1 MFNLGLLDLEAKAK
15 IEAVYWQ
22 LARQIVTL
30 HRGLKYVPEEVK
42 ELETS
47 LGDQYICNFSVFQSL
62 LDHWAL
68 GPAFPDHADPSPHHA
83 HRSARAR
90 LVDITCDSDGKIS
103 KFTDLQDVKDTLPL
117 HKIIPG
123 ELYYL
128 GVFLVGAYQDIMG
141 DLHNLFGRVTEV
153 HVFLDE
159 DEESGWYIEEVI
171 EGSTIGQ
178 VLALTQWDKIELMRL
193 VKLQV
198 DAAIKSDRLKPN
210 DAMKILADYERG
222 LQGYTYLALDG
233 AALPQVQVPVNAA

>member
-1 MFNLGLLDLEAKAK
+1 
-15 IEAVYWQ
+15 
-22 LARQIVTL
+22 L
-30 HRGLKYVPEEVK
+30 HR
-42 ELETS
+42 
-47 LGDQYICNFSVFQSL
+47 
-62 LDHWAL
+62 
-68 GPAFPDHADPSPHHA
+68 
-83 HRSARAR
+83 
-90 LVDITCDSDGKIS
+90 
-103 KFTDLQDVKDTLPL
+103 
-117 HKIIPG
+117 IIPG

-178 VLALTQWDKIELMRL
+178 VLAMTQWEKIELMRL

-222 LQGYTYLALDG
+222 LQGYTYLSLDG
-233 AALPQVQVPVNAA
+233 AATTNGSAATAEQQVGSPAPDLSRASR

>member
-1 MFNLGLLDLEAKAK
+1 
-15 IEAVYWQ
+15 
-22 LARQIVTL
+22 
-30 HRGLKYVPEEVK
+30 VK
-42 ELETS
+42 E
-47 LGDQYICNFSVFQSL
+47 
-62 LDHWAL
+62 
-68 GPAFPDHADPSPHHA
+68 
-83 HRSARAR
+83 
-90 LVDITCDSDGKIS
+90 
-103 KFTDLQDVKDTLPL
+103 TLPL
-117 HKIIPG
+117 HRIIPG

-153 HVFLDE
+153 HLFLDE

-193 VKLQV
+193 MKSQV

-222 LQGYTYLALDG
+222 LGGYTYLSLEGPATNGAL
-233 AALPQVQVPVNAA
+233 AAPPAAATVATT

>member
-1 MFNLGLLDLEAKAK
+1 M
-15 IEAVYWQ
+15 
-22 LARQIVTL
+22 
-30 HRGLKYVPEEVK
+30 
-42 ELETS
+42 
-47 LGDQYICNFSVFQSL
+47 
-62 LDHWAL
+62 
-68 GPAFPDHADPSPHHA
+68 
-83 HRSARAR
+83 
-90 LVDITCDSDGKIS
+90 DITCDSDGKVS

-117 HKIIPG
+117 HKALPG

-153 HVFLDE
+153 HIFLDE

-198 DAAIKSDRLKPN
+198 DAAIKSDRLRPN

-222 LQGYTYLALDG
+222 LQGYTYLSLDG
-233 AALPQVQVPVNAA
+233 PNANGNVAQPAAASLTTG